1 MSIAAEKVA
10 EMLVLPEHDRAYLAH
25 ELIASLDNVVD
36 DDAEQQWH
44 EVIDRRSREMAE
56 GNVDARPEDEMIRD
70 IRAKLDATH
79 PQTS

>member
-10 EMLVLPEHDRAYLAH
+10 EMLALPEDDRAYLAH

-36 DDAEQQWH
+36 ADAEHQWH
-44 EVIDRRSREMAE
+44 EVIKRRSREMAE

-70 IRAKLDATH
+70 IRAKLDAARS
-79 PQTS
+79 QTS